1 MGAAAAPVVGRVRHL
16 WGQTLL
22 FITPGIVGPR
32 SCGCRG
38 VNHMSKK
45 RHQQRRHRKK
55 SAWRPV
61 VFRLVV
67 TCGLSSFRL
76 YQRAVA
82 FWEMIKSLLG
92 LE

>member
-1 MGAAAAPVVGRVRHL
+1 
-16 WGQTLL
+16 
-22 FITPGIVGPR
+22 
-32 SCGCRG
+32 
-38 VNHMSKK
+38 MSNK

-76 YQRAVA
+76 YQWALA
-82 FWEMIKSLLG
+82 LWETIKALLG